1 MTLTTGVSNYLLW
14 VGAFTILIAGLRANF
29 EFDLKKVIALST
41 LSQLGLIIRTVG
53 AGLPG
58 VAFFH
63 LLSHALFKA
72 LLFMCAGLVI
82 HSVGDTQDIRA
93 IGGVLMVIP
102 AVGCLITI
110 ANLALCGAPF
120 LTGFYSKDL
129 ILEIFIT
136 ERARPLLFVVYAVA
150 TGLTVR
156 YT

>member
-1 MTLTTGVSNYLLW
+1 M
-14 VGAFTILIAGLRANF
+14 LIAGLRANF

-82 HSVGDTQDIRA
+82 HRVGDTQDIRA
-93 IGGVLMVIP
+93 MGGVLMAIP
-102 AVGCLITI
+102 AVSCLMTV

-129 ILEIFIT
+129 ILELFIT
-136 ERARPLLFVVYAVA
+136 GSARPLLFAVYALA
-150 TGLTVR
+150 TGLTVS